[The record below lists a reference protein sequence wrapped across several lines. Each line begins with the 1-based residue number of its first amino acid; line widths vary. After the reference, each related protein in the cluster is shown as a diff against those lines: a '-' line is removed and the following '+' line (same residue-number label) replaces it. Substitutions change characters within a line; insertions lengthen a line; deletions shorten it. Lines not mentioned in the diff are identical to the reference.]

1 MQFKNP
7 EILWAL
13 LLLIIPILIHLL
25 QLRRFK
31 ITTFTNVKM
40 LQKVVSESRKSRSL
54 KKWLLLATRLLLFA
68 FLIMAFA
75 QPYFAKSTAFVTKDT
90 VIYLDN
96 SFSMQ
101 AKKESVTLLESAVQ
115 DLLKSAPNDKNI
127 NLFTNNANFDNTTL
141 KEIRN
146 NLLSL
151 PFSGNQLTLPEIQLK
166 AQSLYNN
173 AENTLKNLIVISDFQ
188 QHQNQKWCDSVQ
200 NKNTYFVKMEP
211 NKMAN
216 SAIDS
221 VYIAENTGET
231 ITLSATLSTI
241 NATDNIPV
249 AIYNGEKLI
258 SKTSAVFNETNSA
271 KIAFTINTNDPVK
284 GKIVI
289 EDNGL
294 DYDNTF
300 YFSIHKREKINV
312 LLIAEKE
319 ENTFLS
325 RIYTD
330 EEFKLTKSTI
340 ANLNY
345 SDLEKQNIIVLNE
358 LIEIPITLQ
367 QALNSFSSTG
377 GTLVLIPN
385 DQGKTQNY
393 NTFLKTFGSTFSSKK
408 SSQEITTISFDHPL
422 YEHVFDRKVSNFQY
436 PTVTNYFSLESGLP
450 NILSYADGAP
460 FLVGRKGVYFF
471 TSALSGSYSNFKNSP
486 LVVPTFYKMGVESLK
501 QDELYT
507 TIGTTNTTDIAVELS
522 KDEVLKITKDDY
534 EFIPLQQ
541 PFLNKVS
548 LTFIDNPREDG
559 NYLITSKNKIL
570 KSISFNYP
578 RKESNL
584 VYANLDELTN
594 IIQEDSLTDLFQD
607 LEKDNRVNELWKW
620 FVILALLFAL
630 IEIGIQKYMK

>member
-31 ITTFTNVKM
+31 KTAFTNVKM

-127 NLFTNNANFDNTTL
+127 HLFTNNANLDNTTL
-141 KEIRN
+141 KDIRN

-151 PFSGNQLTLPEIQLK
+151 PFSANQLTFPEIQLK

-173 AENTLKNLIVISDFQ
+173 DENTVKNLIVISDFQ
-188 QHQNQKWCDSVQ
+188 QHQNQKWTDSVQ
-200 NKNTYFVKMEP
+200 NKNTYFVKMQP

-221 VYIAENTGET
+221 VYTAENTGET

-258 SKTSAVFNETNSA
+258 SKTSAVFDETNSA
-271 KIAFTINTNDPVK
+271 KIAFTINSNDPVK

-300 YFSIHKREKINV
+300 YFSIQKREKINV
-312 LLIAEKE
+312 LLIAERE
-319 ENTFLS
+319 ENSFLS

-330 EEFKLTKSTI
+330 EEFNLTKSTI

-345 SDLEKQNIIVLNE
+345 SDLEKQNIIVINE

-385 DQGKTQNY
+385 DQGKNQNY
-393 NTFLKTFGSTFSSKK
+393 NAFLKTFGSTFSSKK

-436 PTVTNYFSLESGLP
+436 PTVTNYFNLESGLP

-460 FLVGRKGVYFF
+460 FLVGRKGVYLF

-522 KDEVLKITKDDY
+522 KDEVLKITKEDY

>member
-31 ITTFTNVKM
+31 KTAFTNVKM

-68 FLIMAFA
+68 FLVMAFA

-127 NLFTNNANFDNTTL
+127 HLFTNNANFANTTL
-141 KEIRN
+141 KDIRN
-146 NLLSL
+146 NLLTL
-151 PFSGNQLTLPEIQLK
+151 PFSGNQLTFPEIQLK

-173 AENTLKNLIVISDFQ
+173 AENTVKNLIVISDFQ
-188 QHQNQKWCDSVQ
+188 QHQNQKWTDSIQ
-200 NKNTYFVKMEP
+200 HNNTYFVKMQP
-211 NKMAN
+211 NKIGN

-241 NATDNIPV
+241 NDTDNIPV
-249 AIYNGEKLI
+249 AIYNSEKLI
-258 SKTSAVFNETNSA
+258 SKTSAIFDETNSA
-271 KIAFTINTNDPVK
+271 KIAFTLNTNDPVK

-330 EEFKLTKSTI
+330 EEFNLTKSTI

-345 SDLEKQNIIVLNE
+345 SDLERQNIIVINE
-358 LIEIPITLQ
+358 LIEIPIPLQ

-377 GTLVLIPN
+377 GTLVFIPN

-393 NTFLKTFGSTFSSKK
+393 NAFLKTFGSTFSSKK
-408 SSQEITTISFDHPL
+408 SLQEITTISFDHPL
-422 YEHVFDRKVSNFQY
+422 YEHVFDSKVSNFQY

-522 KDEVLKITKDDY
+522 KDEVLKITKEDY

-559 NYLITSKNKIL
+559 NFLITSKNKIL

-584 VYANLDELTN
+584 VYANLDEITN

-630 IEIGIQKYMK
+630 TEIGIQKYMK

>member
-31 ITTFTNVKM
+31 KTAFTNVKM

-127 NLFTNNANFDNTTL
+127 HLFTNNANFDNTTL
-141 KEIRN
+141 KDIRN
-146 NLLSL
+146 NLLTL
-151 PFSGNQLTLPEIQLK
+151 PFSGNQLTFPEIQLK

-173 AENTLKNLIVISDFQ
+173 AENTVKNLIVISDFQ
-188 QHQNQKWCDSVQ
+188 QHQNQKWTDSIQ
-200 NKNTYFVKMEP
+200 HNNTYFVKMQP
-211 NKMAN
+211 NKIGN

-241 NATDNIPV
+241 NDTDNIPV
-249 AIYNGEKLI
+249 AIYNSEKLI
-258 SKTSAVFNETNSA
+258 SKTSAVFDETNSA

-330 EEFKLTKSTI
+330 EEFNLTKSTI

-345 SDLEKQNIIVLNE
+345 SDLERQNIIVINE
-358 LIEIPITLQ
+358 LIEIPIPLQ

-377 GTLVLIPN
+377 GTLVFIPN

-393 NTFLKTFGSTFSSKK
+393 NAFLKTFGSTFSSKK
-408 SSQEITTISFDHPL
+408 SLQEITTISFDHPL
-422 YEHVFDRKVSNFQY
+422 YEHVFDSKVSNFQY

-570 KSISFNYP
+570 KSINFNYP

-594 IIQEDSLTDLFQD
+594 IIQVDSLTDLFQD

-620 FVILALLFAL
+620 FVILVLLFAL
-630 IEIGIQKYMK
+630 TEIGIQKYMK

>member
-31 ITTFTNVKM
+31 KTAFTNVKM

-127 NLFTNNANFDNTTL
+127 HLFTNNANFDKTTL
-141 KEIRN
+141 KDIRN

-151 PFSGNQLTLPEIQLK
+151 PFSANQLTFPEIQLK

-173 AENTLKNLIVISDFQ
+173 DENTVKNLIVISDFQ
-188 QHQNQKWCDSVQ
+188 QHQNQKWTDSVQ
-200 NKNTYFVKMEP
+200 NNNTYFVKMEP

-241 NATDNIPV
+241 NDTDNIPV
-249 AIYNGEKLI
+249 AIYNSEKLI
-258 SKTSAVFNETNSA
+258 SKTSAVFDETNSA

-300 YFSIHKREKINV
+300 YFSIQKREKINV

-330 EEFKLTKSTI
+330 EEFNLTKSTI

-345 SDLEKQNIIVLNE
+345 SDLEKQNIIVINE

-393 NTFLKTFGSTFSSKK
+393 NAFLKTFGSTFSSKK

-422 YEHVFDRKVSNFQY
+422 YEHVFDSKVSNFQY

-460 FLVGRKGVYFF
+460 FLVGRKGVYLF

-522 KDEVLKITKDDY
+522 KDEVLKITKEDY

>member
-31 ITTFTNVKM
+31 KTAFTNVKM

-127 NLFTNNANFDNTTL
+127 HLFTNNANLDNTTL
-141 KEIRN
+141 KDIRN

-151 PFSGNQLTLPEIQLK
+151 PFSANQLTFPEIQLK

-173 AENTLKNLIVISDFQ
+173 DENTVKNLIVISDFQ
-188 QHQNQKWCDSVQ
+188 QHQNQKWTDSVQ
-200 NKNTYFVKMEP
+200 NKNTYFVKMQP

-221 VYIAENTGET
+221 VYTAENTGET

-258 SKTSAVFNETNSA
+258 SKTSAVFDETNSA

-300 YFSIHKREKINV
+300 YFSIQKREKINV
-312 LLIAEKE
+312 LLIAERE
-319 ENTFLS
+319 ENSFLS

-330 EEFKLTKSTI
+330 EEFNLTKSTI

-345 SDLEKQNIIVLNE
+345 SDLEKQNIIVINE

-385 DQGKTQNY
+385 DQGKNQNY
-393 NTFLKTFGSTFSSKK
+393 NAFLKTFGSTFSSKK

-436 PTVTNYFSLESGLP
+436 PTVTNYFNLESGLP

-460 FLVGRKGVYFF
+460 FLVGRKGVYLF

-522 KDEVLKITKDDY
+522 KDEVLKITKEDY

>member
-31 ITTFTNVKM
+31 KTAFTNVKM

-68 FLIMAFA
+68 FLVMAFA

-127 NLFTNNANFDNTTL
+127 HLFTNNANFANTTL
-141 KEIRN
+141 KDIRN
-146 NLLSL
+146 NLLTL
-151 PFSGNQLTLPEIQLK
+151 PFSGNQLTFPEIQLK

-173 AENTLKNLIVISDFQ
+173 AENTVKNLIIISDFQ
-188 QHQNQKWCDSVQ
+188 QHQNQKWTDSIQ
-200 NKNTYFVKMEP
+200 HNNTYFVKMQP
-211 NKMAN
+211 NKIGN

-241 NATDNIPV
+241 NDTDNIPV
-249 AIYNGEKLI
+249 AIYNSEKLI

-330 EEFKLTKSTI
+330 EEFNLTKSTI

-345 SDLEKQNIIVLNE
+345 SDLERQNIIVINE
-358 LIEIPITLQ
+358 LIEIPIPLQ

-377 GTLVLIPN
+377 GTLVFIPN

-393 NTFLKTFGSTFSSKK
+393 NAFLKTFGSTFSSKK
-408 SSQEITTISFDHPL
+408 SLQEITTISFDHPL
-422 YEHVFDRKVSNFQY
+422 YEHVFDSKVSNFQY

-570 KSISFNYP
+570 KTSIITCKP
-578 RKESNL
+578 
-584 VYANLDELTN
+584 
-594 IIQEDSLTDLFQD
+594 I
-607 LEKDNRVNELWKW
+607 NRV
-620 FVILALLFAL
+620 VML
-630 IEIGIQKYMK
+630 IVQSE

>member
-31 ITTFTNVKM
+31 KTAFTNVKM

-127 NLFTNNANFDNTTL
+127 HLFTNNANFDNTTL
-141 KEIRN
+141 KDIRN
-146 NLLSL
+146 NLLTL
-151 PFSGNQLTLPEIQLK
+151 PFSGNQLTFPEIQLK

-173 AENTLKNLIVISDFQ
+173 AENTVKNLIVISDFQ
-188 QHQNQKWCDSVQ
+188 QHQNQKWTDSIQ
-200 NKNTYFVKMEP
+200 HNNTYFVKMQP
-211 NKMAN
+211 NKIGN

-241 NATDNIPV
+241 NDTDNIPV
-249 AIYNGEKLI
+249 AIYNSEKLI

-330 EEFKLTKSTI
+330 EEFNLTKSTI

-345 SDLEKQNIIVLNE
+345 SALATQNIIVINE
-358 LIEIPITLQ
+358 LIEIPIPLQ

-377 GTLVLIPN
+377 GTLVFIPN

-393 NTFLKTFGSTFSSKK
+393 NAFLKTFGSTFSSKK
-408 SSQEITTISFDHPL
+408 SLQEITTISFDHPL
-422 YEHVFDRKVSNFQY
+422 YEHVFDSKVSNFQY

-584 VYANLDELTN
+584 VYANLDEITN

-630 IEIGIQKYMK
+630 TEIGIQKYMK

>member
-31 ITTFTNVKM
+31 KTAFTNVKM

-127 NLFTNNANFDNTTL
+127 HLFTNNANFDNTTL

-151 PFSGNQLTLPEIQLK
+151 PFSGNQLTFPEIQLK

-173 AENTLKNLIVISDFQ
+173 TENTVKNLIVISDFQ
-188 QHQNQKWCDSVQ
+188 QHQIQKWTDSVQ
-200 NKNTYFVKMEP
+200 NNNTYFVKMEP

-258 SKTSAVFNETNSA
+258 SKTSAVFDETNSA
-271 KIAFTINTNDPVK
+271 KIAFTINSNDPVK

-330 EEFKLTKSTI
+330 EEFNLTKSTI

-345 SDLEKQNIIVLNE
+345 SDLEKQNIIVINE
-358 LIEIPITLQ
+358 LIEIPIPLQ

-422 YEHVFDRKVSNFQY
+422 YEHVFDSKVSNFQY

-522 KDEVLKITKDDY
+522 KDEVLKITKEDY

-584 VYANLDELTN
+584 VYANFDELTN